1 MPPEPPLPA
10 VVLARAVVADVE
22 AQAAEPVA
30 VVPVDLVQLRSP
42 QFLVQPL
49 LLELPLVLVAAR
61 LRLAEVALLAA
72 VDVAAVEAVDGFGG
86 GGAAAAPVDS
96 GPQVSS
102 MEIINLLLAA
112 GVSPNSELN
121 ARRPEAGSGGRFAIR
136 SSVRARRRCCAPWSV
151 TNRMSRGCCWTRVRI
166 RTSTVWGFHHGCM
179 LPVLLWG
186 S

>member
-1 MPPEPPLPA
+1 MPQGPPLAA

-72 VDVAAVEAVDGFGG
+72 VDVAVVAASVVAVVPLHQEI
-86 GGAAAAPVDS
+86 AALKCRAW
-96 GPQVSS
+96 
-102 MEIINLLLAA
+102 
-112 GVSPNSELN
+112 
-121 ARRPEAGSGGRFAIR
+121 R
-136 SSVRARRRCCAPWSV
+136 SS
-151 TNRMSRGCCWTRVRI
+151 TCCW
-166 RTSTVWGFHHGCM
+166 
-179 LPVLLWG
+179 LPV
-186 S
+186 

>member
-49 LLELPLVLVAAR
+49 LLELPLVLVVAR

-72 VDVAAVEAVDGFGG
+72 VGEVAAVDVAV
-86 GGAAAAPVDS
+86 AAAWVVAV
-96 GPQVSS
+96 V
-102 MEIINLLLAA
+102 
-112 GVSPNSELN
+112 
-121 ARRPEAGSGGRFAIR
+121 
-136 SSVRARRRCCAPWSV
+136 
-151 TNRMSRGCCWTRVRI
+151 
-166 RTSTVWGFHHGCM
+166 
-179 LPVLLWG
+179 LPLHQ
-186 S
+186 

>member
-49 LLELPLVLVAAR
+49 PLVLVAAR

-72 VDVAAVEAVDGFGG
+72 VDVAVVAASVVAVV
-86 GGAAAAPVDS
+86 
-96 GPQVSS
+96 
-102 MEIINLLLAA
+102 
-112 GVSPNSELN
+112 
-121 ARRPEAGSGGRFAIR
+121 
-136 SSVRARRRCCAPWSV
+136 
-151 TNRMSRGCCWTRVRI
+151 
-166 RTSTVWGFHHGCM
+166 
-179 LPVLLWG
+179 LPLHQ
-186 S
+186 

>member
-49 LLELPLVLVAAR
+49 LLELPLVLPVAR

-72 VDVAAVEAVDGFGG
+72 VVKVAEVAVVDVAAV
-86 GGAAAAPVDS
+86 
-96 GPQVSS
+96 
-102 MEIINLLLAA
+102 LLL
-112 GVSPNSELN
+112 PL
-121 ARRPEAGSGGRFAIR
+121 
-136 SSVRARRRCCAPWSV
+136 
-151 TNRMSRGCCWTRVRI
+151 
-166 RTSTVWGFHHGCM
+166 HQ
-179 LPVLLWG
+179 
-186 S
+186 

>member
-49 LLELPLVLVAAR
+49 LLELRLVLVAAR

-72 VDVAAVEAVDGFGG
+72 VVKVAEVAAVDVAVV
-86 GGAAAAPVDS
+86 AA
-96 GPQVSS
+96 S
-102 MEIINLLLAA
+102 MVA
-112 GVSPNSELN
+112 V
-121 ARRPEAGSGGRFAIR
+121 
-136 SSVRARRRCCAPWSV
+136 V
-151 TNRMSRGCCWTRVRI
+151 
-166 RTSTVWGFHHGCM
+166 
-179 LPVLLWG
+179 LPLHQ
-186 S
+186 